1 MLQWGEE
8 RRMLGPIFQQELL
21 LGGRRNRLHLFRWIY
36 AGWLV
41 VQVFYLYVLFLHD
54 VDANM
59 QTNPLTGVRSQPR
72 VVSAPQM
79 VGGRFCEAFVWQQL
93 LLLVLVTPALTGGAI
108 ADEKRR
114 GTLLYLLSA
123 GVDTREILLGKLL
136 GRMVQVLLIVLTGLP
151 LFALLAGFG
160 GIDPLAILLLGVELL
175 LSLFALSA
183 AALLA
188 SVLCRQTREAVLALY
203 LVGGVGWLA
212 VVYLGG
218 ILSYFNPLYVLAPVW
233 ESSGPLDAPLVLGR
247 LLGSV
252 ISWGLV
258 GGGCLALAIW
268 QLRPTYQRE
277 LESLPSRRH
286 WYSGER
292 APLTDD
298 PVRWRELQVEGL
310 FPSRALRNIPQW
322 LVITCIALTTTVL
335 ALYILGRSMPPQAG
349 LQEVIRA
356 ASRLDLARLAVLMPD
371 ASQGFLFLSV
381 GVLLLASLVVG
392 IRCSGSITGERE
404 RQTWEA
410 LLLTPLSAK
419 QLVRSKLWGVM
430 GASYWYLL
438 AYAAPAVVLSAL
450 GGLLALGWT
459 VLWLAVT
466 VLAMYFVGAAGIWCS
481 VRSKSSWGALLGTVG
496 LGYLG
501 GLAIFLVSSPVIA
514 VLAGLLLVVVA
525 LIDLILGTRMTNR
538 ALTGMTTYMNLFL
551 VAACIG
557 LAVIF
562 LLMARLFLNWAQ
574 RHIADRERTRHW
586 HEEPVYRRSRRPL
599 ARKPLT
605 WEE

>member
-1 MLQWGEE
+1 MI
-8 RRMLGPIFQQELL
+8 GPIFQQELL

-41 VQVFYLYVLFLHD
+41 VQVFYFFFLFLHERD
-54 VDANM
+54 HRASGPTPPWFVDAA
-59 QTNPLTGVRSQPR
+59 PLRPQ
-72 VVSAPQM
+72 SAPQV
-79 VGGRFCEAFVWQQL
+79 VGGRFAEAFVWQQL
-93 LLLVLVTPALTGGAI
+93 LLLVLVTPALVGGAV

-123 GVDTREILLGKLL
+123 GVDSREILLGKLL
-136 GRMVQVLLIVLTGLP
+136 GRMAQVFLIVLAGMP

-160 GIDPLAILLLGVELL
+160 GVDPLTILLFMVELL
-175 LSLFALSA
+175 LSLFALAS

-188 SVLCRQTREAVLALY
+188 SVLCRQTREAVLSLY
-203 LVGGVGWLA
+203 LLGGVGWAA
-212 VVYLGG
+212 VMYLGG
-218 ILSYFNPLYVLAPVW
+218 VLDYFNPIYVLAPVW
-233 ESSGPLDAPLVLGR
+233 EASGPLDVQLVMGR

-252 ISWGLV
+252 VAWGLL
-258 GGGCLALAIW
+258 GGVCLGLSIW
-268 QLRPTYQRE
+268 QLRPMYQRE
-277 LESLPSRRH
+277 LESLPAKNR
-286 WYSGER
+286 WYNWDR
-292 APLTDD
+292 VPLTDD
-298 PVRWRELQVEGL
+298 PVRWRELYVEGL

-322 LVITCIALTTTVL
+322 FVITCIALATSL
-335 ALYILGRSMPPQAG
+335 LSLFILGQSMASMTPATG
-349 LQEVIRA
+349 FNDVFRA
-356 ASRLDLARLAVLMPD
+356 LGRMDMPKLAALMPD
-371 ASQGFLFLSV
+371 AGQGFLFMGV

-392 IRCSGSITGERE
+392 IRCSGAITGERE

-438 AYAAPAVVLSAL
+438 AYATPAVVFSAM
-450 GGLLALGWT
+450 GGLQALSWT

-466 VLAMYFVGAAGIWCS
+466 VLAMYYVGAAGIWCS
-481 VRSKSSWGALLGTVG
+481 VRSGSSWWSLLSTVG

-501 GLAIFLVSSPVIA
+501 GLAIFVVTSPVIA
-514 VLAGLLLVVVA
+514 VVGGLLLVIVA
-525 LIDLILGTRMTNR
+525 IIDLMLGTRMASR
-538 ALTGMTTYMNLFL
+538 AVVSMSTYMNIFL

-586 HEEPVYRRSRRPL
+586 HEEPVFRRARRPVS
-599 ARKPLT
+599 RKPLT
-605 WEE
+605 WED